1 MPDIYDILKIKN
13 EQGEW
18 ITVPAL
24 KGEKGD
30 TGETG
35 PQGPAGPAG
44 SYTAGDNITIE
55 DGVIS
60 ATDTVYDDTEVKADI
75 DTLSATV
82 TEQSSQIAT
91 IRAVTDRFYTD
102 AEGDLCEE

>member
-24 KGEKGD
+24 KGEKG
-30 TGETG
+30 
-35 PQGPAGPAG
+35 
-44 SYTAGDNITIE
+44 E
-55 DGVIS
+55 DGSDADVTAENIE
-60 ATDTVYDDTEVKADI
+60 AALGYTPADDDDVT
-75 DTLSATV
+75 TLESTV
-82 TEQSSQIAT
+82 TSQSSQIAT